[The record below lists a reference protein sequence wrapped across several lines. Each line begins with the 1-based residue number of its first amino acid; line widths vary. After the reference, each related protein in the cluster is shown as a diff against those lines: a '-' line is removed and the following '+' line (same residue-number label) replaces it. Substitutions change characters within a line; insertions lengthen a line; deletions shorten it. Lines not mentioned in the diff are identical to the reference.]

1 MINLIYTSSAV
12 ELFREDE
19 LVELLKTSRDNNRRR
34 GITGMLLYNDGN
46 FLQVLEGPEESVRAL
61 YERIRQDPRH
71 RNIIKLY
78 EKPIDE
84 PEFGQW
90 EMAFR
95 NVSGYTDEIP
105 GYSEF
110 LNTIQT
116 NASFNEKHGSAA
128 YNILMMFKENIR

>member
-19 LVELLKTSRDNNRRR
+19 LVELLKISRDNNRRR

-46 FLQVLEGPEESVRAL
+46 FLQVLEGPEESVRTL
-61 YERIRQDPRH
+61 YEKIRRDPRH

-95 NVSGYTDEIP
+95 NVSGYTDDIP

-116 NASFNEKHGSAA
+116 SASFNEKHGSAA